1 MEEKKPVKIR
11 MKTRL
16 SGSRN
21 GVRWPVAGET
31 KELPE
36 SEALDLIAAGLAEP
50 VAEQPKPE
58 KATARKAEK
67 RG

>member
-1 MEEKKPVKIR
+1 MKIR
-11 MKTRL
+11 MKTQL
-16 SGSRN
+16 TGSRN

-36 SEALDLIAAGLAEP
+36 GEALELIAAGLAEP
-50 VAEQPKPE
+50 VKAEPE
-58 KATARKAEK
+58 KRPAKRAEK

>member
-1 MEEKKPVKIR
+1 MKIR
-11 MKTRL
+11 MKTRIA
-16 SGSRN
+16 GSRN
-21 GVRWPVAGET
+21 GVRWPEAGET

-36 SEALDLIAAGLAEP
+36 GEAVDLIAAGLAEP
-50 VAEQPKPE
+50 VKAEPT